1 MWLETAFRLPRG
13 GLLFFAIGAI
23 DDYTGDLRCVPVREV
38 GTVAAPAGLGGRVPP
53 APELALDGPQYIQSS
68 PGVTPTVVGDTQL
81 EAAYVHVFQRMI
93 TLGAATVAIPAL
105 STGSFN
111 GGRGVEAVLQIAIRS
126 IVLFAPVGIGAVHMV
141 MPSRRVLEAAIAQA
155 RRAHLV

>member
-1 MWLETAFRLPRG
+1 M
-13 GLLFFAIGAI
+13 
-23 DDYTGDLRCVPVREV
+23 
-38 GTVAAPAGLGGRVPP
+38 
-53 APELALDGPQYIQSS
+53 
-68 PGVTPTVVGDTQL
+68 
-81 EAAYVHVFQRMI
+81 HVFQRMI

-141 MPSRRVLEAAIAQA
+141 MPNRRVLEAAIAQA